1 MPWCYNVDIQ
11 TIQRARERG
20 FTLLE
25 IMVVVIIIG
34 VLAVIVVQNVLPQAD
49 KARITATKADIRT
62 LAAALDTYR
71 LDNSFYPSTNQGLE
85 ALVAQPS
92 GTPEARNWGPEPYM
106 RKLPT
111 DPWGN
116 TYVYTNDGFVFEIV
130 SFGADG
136 EEGGDGVSAD
146 IKFSDL

>member
-1 MPWCYNVDIQ
+1 MSYLYAA
-11 TIQRARERG
+11 QRKRG

-62 LAAALDTYR
+62 ISASLDTYR

-85 ALVAQPS
+85 ALVSQPNGS
-92 GTPEARNWGPEPYM
+92 PDPRNWGPEPYM

-111 DPWGN
+111 DTWGN
-116 TYVYTNDGFVFEIV
+116 PYVYTNSGFVFEIV
-130 SFGADG
+130 SFGADS
-136 EEGGDGVSAD
+136 EEGGEGIGAD
-146 IKFSDL
+146 IKFSEL

>member
-1 MPWCYNVDIQ
+1 
-11 TIQRARERG
+11 
-20 FTLLE
+20 
-25 IMVVVIIIG
+25 MVVVIIIG

-71 LDNSFYPSTNQGLE
+71 LDNSFYPSTNQGLG
-85 ALVAQPS
+85 ALVARPS
-92 GTPEARNWGPEPYM
+92 GSPEARNWGPEPYM

-116 TYVYTNDGFVFEIV
+116 TYAYTNDGFVFEIT
-130 SFGADG
+130 SYGADG
-136 EEGGDGVSAD
+136 EEGGEGVAAD
-146 IKFSDL
+146 IRFSDL

>member
-1 MPWCYNVDIQ
+1 MIQ
-11 TIQRARERG
+11 KLGRARQRG

-49 KARITATKADIRT
+49 KARITAAKADIRT

-85 ALVAQPS
+85 ALVNAPS

-106 RKLPT
+106 RKLPV

-116 TYVYTNDGFVFEIV
+116 TYVYTNEGFVFEIV
-130 SFGADG
+130 SLGADG
-136 EEGGDGVSAD
+136 EEGGDGIATD

>member
-1 MPWCYNVDIQ
+1 MSMTSSIA
-11 TIQRARERG
+11 IARQRG

-49 KARITATKADIRT
+49 KARITAAKADIRT

-85 ALVAQPS
+85 ALLAVPS
-92 GTPEARNWGPEPYM
+92 GSPEARNWGPEPYM
-106 RKLPT
+106 KKLPS

-116 TYVYTNDGFVFEIV
+116 PYLYNNVGFVFEIT

-136 EEGGDGVSAD
+136 EEGGDGIAAD
-146 IKFSDL
+146 IKFSEI

>member
-1 MPWCYNVDIQ
+1 MKCTTRKKQ
-11 TIQRARERG
+11 RG

-49 KARITATKADIRT
+49 KARITAAKADIRT

-71 LDNSFYPSTNQGLE
+71 LDNSFYPSTSQGLQ
-85 ALVAQPS
+85 ALVTRPS
-92 GTPEARNWGPEPYM
+92 GTPQARNWGPEPYM

-116 TYVYTNDGFVFEIV
+116 TYLYTNNGFVFEIV
-130 SFGADG
+130 SFGANG
-136 EEGGDGVSAD
+136 EEGGEGIAAD
-146 IKFSDL
+146 IRFSEL

>member
-1 MPWCYNVDIQ
+1 MRNDK
-11 TIQRARERG
+11 RARERG

-49 KARITATKADIRT
+49 KARITAAKADIRT
-62 LAAALDTYR
+62 LAASLDTYR

-85 ALVAQPS
+85 ALVNQPS
-92 GTPEARNWGPEPYM
+92 GNPEARNWGPEPYM
-106 RKLPT
+106 RKLPV

-116 TYVYTNDGFVFEIV
+116 TYVYSNEGFIFEIV

-136 EEGGDGVSAD
+136 EEGGEGVASD
-146 IKFSDL
+146 IKFSEL

>member
-1 MPWCYNVDIQ
+1 MILQ
-11 TIQRARERG
+11 KLGGASQRG

-49 KARITATKADIRT
+49 KARITAAKADIRT

-85 ALVAQPS
+85 ALVTAPS

-106 RKLPT
+106 RKLPV

-116 TYVYTNDGFVFEIV
+116 TYVYTNEGFVFEIV
-130 SFGADG
+130 SLGADG
-136 EEGGDGVSAD
+136 EEGGEGIATD
-146 IKFSDL
+146 IKFSEL

>member
-1 MPWCYNVDIQ
+1 MTPSLAQ
-11 TIQRARERG
+11 ARQRG

-49 KARITATKADIRT
+49 KARLTAAKADIRT
-62 LAAALDTYR
+62 LASALDTYR

-85 ALVAQPS
+85 ALVRQPS

-106 RKLPT
+106 RKLPV

-116 TYVYTNDGFVFEIV
+116 SYVYSNEGFVFDIV
-130 SFGADG
+130 SYGADG
-136 EEGGDGVSAD
+136 EEGGEGIAAD
-146 IKFSDL
+146 IHFQQM

>member
-1 MPWCYNVDIQ
+1 MHWYFNEMLIKQGRVRQ
-11 TIQRARERG
+11 RG

-49 KARITATKADIRT
+49 KARITAAKADIRT

-85 ALVAQPS
+85 ALVTEPS

-106 RKLPT
+106 RKLPV

-116 TYVYTNDGFVFEIV
+116 TYVYTNEGFVFEIV
-130 SFGADG
+130 SLGADG
-136 EEGGDGVSAD
+136 EEGGDGIATD

>member
-1 MPWCYNVDIQ
+1 MLQ
-11 TIQRARERG
+11 KLRQARQRG

-49 KARITATKADIRT
+49 KARITAAKADIRT

-85 ALVAQPS
+85 ALVSEPS

-106 RKLPT
+106 RKLPV

-116 TYVYTNDGFVFEIV
+116 TYVYTNEGFVFEIV
-130 SFGADG
+130 SLGADG
-136 EEGGDGVSAD
+136 EEGGEGVTAD
-146 IKFSDL
+146 IKFSEL

>member
-1 MPWCYNVDIQ
+1 MKRFNS
-11 TIQRARERG
+11 ARERG

-49 KARITATKADIRT
+49 KARITAAKADIRT

-71 LDNSFYPSTNQGLE
+71 LDNSFYPSTNQGLQ
-85 ALVAQPS
+85 ALVTRPS
-92 GTPEARNWGPEPYM
+92 GTPQARNWGPEPYM
-106 RKLPT
+106 RKLPV

-116 TYVYTNDGFVFEIV
+116 AYAYTNTGFVFEIV
-130 SFGADG
+130 SLGADG
-136 EEGGDGVSAD
+136 EDGGDGIAAD
-146 IKFSDL
+146 IKYSDL